1 MPDIFSNLRDWRS
14 ILDQMEGLRRAGRL
28 EEHQPGLVRILRYR
42 FHWQLHHAV
51 LEAVAELRSPSEE
64 LLMAIC
70 DIIPG
75 DTAELRTR
83 LLACDAVE
91 CLLRRLRN
99 LRSRH
104 SGTDGLRGRAC
115 DSEASQ
121 PPVLRQA
128 IERWLELEP
137 AANET
142 LLSREP
148 SNRKNVF
155 RRSCLWNK

>member
-28 EEHQPGLVRILRYR
+28 EEHQSGLVRILRYR

-70 DIIPG
+70 DIIA
-75 DTAELRTR
+75 DENCELGTR

-99 LRSRH
+99 LGDPDILERMAFAE
-104 SGTDGLRGRAC
+104 GRAILRV
-115 DSEASQ
+115 SQ
-121 PPVLRQA
+121 PSVLRQA

-142 LLSREP
+142 LLSAGA
-148 SNRKNVF
+148 V
-155 RRSCLWNK
+155 